1 MINKVYVLVLIF
13 ETQCAVLTAH
23 LSPCQ
28 PCFRSSMTTS
38 HGGHVERAVPQLLLP
53 LAPLPL
59 PSLSYCR
66 GLDLQ
71 GLWAPSQAILIRSH
85 AIPPPRPATSCCRVS
100 SPLLTHLCLD
110 ALGLPDVSDGFQ
122 EATLSFCL
130 CHHQTRQFISQV
142 FQATPEP
149 TGLLT
154 GLARKDRGVTAPGH
168 FGKRL
173 VEAGVGGAQR
183 DKSATDLRYSP

>member
-1 MINKVYVLVLIF
+1 MFQEFDDY
-13 ETQCAVLTAH
+13 EPWWPRGQSSPTA
-23 LSPCQ
+23 P
-28 PCFRSSMTTS
+28 
-38 HGGHVERAVPQLLLP
+38 
-53 LAPLPL
+53 APTCPPP
-59 PSLSYCR
+59 PSITVF
-66 GLDLQ
+66 LQ
-71 GLWAPSQAILIRSH
+71 GGWTSGGFGPPSQAILIRSH
-85 AIPPPRPATSCCRVS
+85 AIPPPRPATSCCHVS

-168 FGKRL
+168 FGERL
-173 VEAGVGGAQR
+173 VEAGMGGAQR
-183 DKSATDLRYSP
+183 DKSATDLRCSP